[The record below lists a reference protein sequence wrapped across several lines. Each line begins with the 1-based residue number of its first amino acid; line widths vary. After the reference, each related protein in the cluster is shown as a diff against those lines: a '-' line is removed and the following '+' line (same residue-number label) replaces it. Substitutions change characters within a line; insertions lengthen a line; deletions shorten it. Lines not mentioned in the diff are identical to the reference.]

1 LRKCFALR
9 MHDYIHCP
17 EGKLKYN
24 EQMFAEIARRY
35 DFITR
40 VLSFGRDSPWKDEL
54 VGQLPELDAPACLD
68 LACGTGDIT
77 FRLAGRYPQGRIVG
91 LDLTEAMLAYARS
104 RNSYPNVEFT
114 VRDMCATGFAA
125 NSVDIVT
132 GGYALRN
139 APELKKALSEVE
151 RVLKPGGIAGFL
163 DFSKPP
169 GRAFQKVELAVLK
182 MWGGFWGL
190 VLHRNHE
197 LYTYIGESLKQF
209 PDSEQ
214 LKECVRQA
222 GFSGLRSRKH
232 FFGVVETIVFEKPR
246 GLI

>member
-1 LRKCFALR
+1 

-24 EQMFAEIARRY
+24 EEMFAEIARRY

-40 VLSFGRDSPWKDEL
+40 VLSFGRDSLWKDEL
-54 VGQLPELDAPACLD
+54 VGELPKVEGAVCLD

-77 FRLAGRYPQGRIVG
+77 FRLARRYRQGRIVG
-91 LDLTEAMLAYARS
+91 LDLTEEMLGYARS

-114 VRDMCATGFAA
+114 LRDMCATGFAD
-125 NSVDIVT
+125 NSFDIVT

-139 APELKKALSEVE
+139 APELAKALSEVK
-151 RVLKPGGIAGFL
+151 RVLKPGGRAAFL
-163 DFSKPP
+163 DFSKHP
-169 GRAFQKVELAVLK
+169 GRGFQKVELAVLK
-182 MWGGFWGL
+182 TWGGFWGL

-209 PDSEQ
+209 PDSDQ
-214 LKECVRQA
+214 MKEFVRQA
-222 GFSGLRSRKH
+222 GFSGLRSRKY
-232 FFGVVETIVFEKPR
+232 FFGVVETLVFEKPR
-246 GLI
+246 GSS